1 MIYILLYTF
10 FYLALFN
17 CSTPFKTVHS
27 EIESIKPRPKPKV
40 DSPSRQDIE
49 VILKQAPGSKKATF
63 SVNEEKAIKL
73 DWHQELLLLITSNQS
88 VTERLVLVNQHFD
101 QVIYQKLAG
110 VEQMAKRIREANPK
124 NLQYLDYWLLE
135 KLWEQQKYD
144 EASRFATQLFS
155 SDILEIRKRAEYLY
169 EQYYV
174 VRKASAKT
182 IGVLVPAGNK
192 SSEVLVNALKMAL
205 GHTNEQESPF
215 KIVLIEEPDAS
226 EKFDEKFSELIRTE
240 NVIAII
246 GGLKTKNRHDIARL
260 ASQYQVPFLYMGPKS
275 RVVDESPY
283 LYQYGLTNES
293 QVRVLAQYARQNN
306 IQKIAIVYPN
316 DGFGVEA
323 ANLFWDEWLSHGGEV
338 TAAFTYHPNEN
349 DFQEMAAKLS
359 SKYDL
364 APRMPEFKKLQLEK
378 IEKDPSS
385 KKKILS
391 QTPAELLPALYNYD
405 AIFIPDIPKS
415 AAKLTASLAY
425 FGIRRLPVLGTRLLI
440 HADTYKLLGPMWAPH
455 LVVPDSVYNHP
466 ELFGIQH
473 PFIYDYKQKFN
484 TLPDHLAISTFEV
497 ASLIKTAIAEG
508 VDSREALNRYLRD
521 QGQVKATHGFSI
533 GFDEYRELDAPI
545 SLIKYDEK
553 GNYKTATTPFFFSF

>member
-1 MIYILLYTF
+1 MIQILLYSA

-17 CSTPFKTVHS
+17 CSTPIKTVHS
-27 EIESIKPRPKPKV
+27 DIEVIKPRPKPRV
-40 DSPSRQDIE
+40 DTPSRQDVESLLKPVSVTKKNITGE
-49 VILKQAPGSKKATF
+49 V
-63 SVNEEKAIKL
+63 EKPVKS
-73 DWHQELLLLITSNQS
+73 DWYQEFLLIITNNSK
-88 VTERLVLVNQHFD
+88 VTDRLNLVNQHFD

-110 VEQMAKRIREANPK
+110 VEQIAKKIREQNPK

-155 SDILEIRKRAEYLY
+155 SDILEIRSRAEYLY

-174 VRKASAKT
+174 VRKASAKS

-192 SSEVLVNALKMAL
+192 SSEVLINALKMAL
-205 GHTNEQESPF
+205 GHTNEKESPF
-215 KIVLIEEPDAS
+215 KIVLLEEPEESKD
-226 EKFDEKFSELIRTE
+226 FDNKFSEFIRNE

-246 GGLKTKNRHDIARL
+246 GGLKTKSRHEIARL
-260 ASQYQVPFLYMGPKS
+260 VSQYQVPFLYMGPKS

-293 QVRVLAQYARQNN
+293 QVRVLAQYARQTN
-306 IQKIAIVYPN
+306 IQKVAIVYPN

-323 ANLFWDEWLSHGGEV
+323 ANLFWDEWLSQGGEV

-349 DFQEMAAKLS
+349 DFQELAAKLS
-359 SKYDL
+359 SKFDL

-378 IEKDPSS
+378 IEKDPTA

-391 QTPAELLPALYNYD
+391 QTPAELLPAIYNYD

-415 AAKLTASLAY
+415 TAKLTASLAY
-425 FGIRRLPVLGTRLLI
+425 FGVRRLPILSTRLLV
-440 HADTYKLLGPMWAPH
+440 HNDTYKLLGPMWAPY
-455 LVVPDSVYNHP
+455 LIIPDSIYNHL
-466 ELFGIQH
+466 ELFGVQH
-473 PFIYDYKQKFN
+473 PFIYDYKQKYGL
-484 TLPDHLAISTFEV
+484 LPDHLAVSTFEV
-497 ASLIKTAIAEG
+497 ATMIKSAIAEG
-508 VDSREALNRYLRD
+508 VDSREGLNRYLRD
-521 QGQVKATHGFSI
+521 QGQVKATHGFAI

-545 SLIKYDEK
+545 SLLKFDDK
-553 GNYKTATTPFFFSF
+553 GNFKNINSPFFFSF